1 VSYAAFVPIEEQIEN
16 ASVYYEESN
25 ETWFLFTNHIGV
37 DDNHPEYTDAI
48 WVYWSK
54 DLNQWDPA
62 NKAIVLDGQN
72 CNWSTKCIRHL

>member
-37 DDNHPEYTDAI
+37 DDNHPGYLGSE
-48 WVYWSK
+48 
-54 DLNQWDPA
+54 
-62 NKAIVLDGQN
+62 
-72 CNWSTKCIRHL
+72 